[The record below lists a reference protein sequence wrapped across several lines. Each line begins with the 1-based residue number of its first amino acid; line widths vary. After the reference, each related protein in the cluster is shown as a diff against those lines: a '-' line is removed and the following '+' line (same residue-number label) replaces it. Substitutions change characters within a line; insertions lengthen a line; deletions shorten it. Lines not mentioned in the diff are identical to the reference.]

1 MSGGVE
7 ACQEESLRKPVV
19 VSLASVALC
28 LGVIAP
34 AWAQIPM
41 VPGLTAPAKG
51 TAAPSTPA
59 PGGAT
64 APSAIP
70 SEPPPAAIPVGEIL
84 KRAEEVTAYLR
95 SLDVKLPPDP
105 QIARIES
112 QLPALS
118 ERLAQRFE
126 RTQQTIE
133 SRPPLGIIDEATDSW
148 QSSELGLRAWLDA
161 LTARAVWLD
170 EERQRLAT
178 LDKTWSLTRQAPGP
192 KLPVYMVG
200 HVDGIRSALTAAQ
213 GRVEAHR
220 VATLRLQDSVVRE
233 VKRCDE
239 ALVVLATA
247 RRQAESDLFSRESP
261 SVWSAAARQ
270 RFGEEFS
277 TVTWSS
283 LEARVANL
291 RRFAESQAHWIGWHV
306 ALIVALVALF
316 WIARRWTRD
325 WRVKETLSP
334 AVVTTFERPLE
345 LALFLGLVSGA
356 WLYVDPPRQAVLLLA
371 TIALFPAVLVLR
383 RLLPPPLVPALYTL
397 AAFFLVDRIR
407 DMLGLLPTLERGLF
421 LVEMLAALAL
431 LALARWYNRT
441 HDYLAADSWAVPG
454 RTPVAVVRVAFV
466 LLAASVVIGAT
477 GNTSLARLL
486 GSGTLNSAYF
496 ALLLI
501 ATRRLLEGVWAFLL
515 RIKPLNLLRLVEPY
529 RIFLEARAHRI
540 LGFLTTTAW
549 IIGTLNVF
557 GILTPTAALARR
569 VLGADLT
576 HGTLNI
582 SVGDIIAFFVTI
594 YASFLVSAIVRVVL
608 EEEVFPRFR
617 MRPGLP
623 YALTSLL
630 RYAIIFVGF
639 ILAVLVLGINLDRV
653 TILGGAFGIGVGF
666 GLQNVV
672 NNFVSGLIVLFER
685 PVRVGDAVQIGD
697 VLGEVRR
704 IGIRSSTVRT
714 WDGAEVVVP
723 NSMLVSDKVT
733 NWTPTDR
740 RRRINIPVNVVYGSA
755 PDDVLKVLG
764 SVAQQNSALLP
775 APLPQPLFLGFG
787 DYALRFE
794 LRVWTDRLDRIDAL
808 RTELGVAVYAAL
820 REAGIAIAV
829 ARETRIPDGPPPS

>member
-1 MSGGVE
+1 
-7 ACQEESLRKPVV
+7 L
-19 VSLASVALC
+19 ALC
-28 LGVIAP
+28 LGVITL

-41 VPGLTAPAKG
+41 IPGLTAPAKG

-59 PGGAT
+59 PGTSAPGPSAPGGAT

-70 SEPPPAAIPVGEIL
+70 PEKPPAAIPVGEIL
-84 KRAEEVTAYLR
+84 QRAEEVATYLR

-112 QLPALS
+112 QLPVLT

-126 RTQQTIE
+126 RTEQTIE
-133 SRPPLGIIDEATDSW
+133 SRPPLGVIDDMTDSW
-148 QSSELGLRAWLDA
+148 KSSEGDLRAWLDS
-161 LTARAVWLD
+161 LTTRAVWLD

-178 LDKTWSLTRQAPGP
+178 LDKTWSLTRQAPDAR
-192 KLPVYMVG
+192 LPAYMVG
-200 HVDGIRSALTAAQ
+200 HVDGVRSSLTAAQ

-239 ALVVLATA
+239 AIVALGSA
-247 RRQAESDLFSRESP
+247 RRRAESDLFSRGSP
-261 SVWSAAARQ
+261 AIWTAEARQ
-270 RFGEEFS
+270 QGAEEFS

-283 LEARVANL
+283 VEARVANL
-291 RRFAESQAHWIGWHV
+291 RRFAEGQAHWIGWHV
-306 ALIVALVALF
+306 ALIVTLVVVI
-316 WIARRWTRD
+316 WSVRRWARG
-325 WRVKETLSP
+325 WRMKETLSP

-345 LALFLGLVSGA
+345 LALLLSLVSGG
-356 WLYVDPPRQAVLLLA
+356 WLYVDPPRQAVLILA
-371 TIALFPAVLVLR
+371 TIALLPAVLVLR
-383 RLLPPPLVPALYTL
+383 RLLPSPLVPALYVL
-397 AAFFLVDRIR
+397 AALFMVDRLR
-407 DMLGLLPTLERGLF
+407 DMLGLLPTLERSLF
-421 LVEMLAALAL
+421 LAEMLAAIAL
-431 LALARWYNRT
+431 LALARWRNRT
-441 HDYLAADSWAVPG
+441 HDYLAVDTWAIPG

-466 LLAASVVIGAT
+466 LLTASVVLGAA
-477 GNTSLARLL
+477 GNMSLARLL
-486 GSGTLNSAYF
+486 GSGTLNSAYL

-515 RIKPLNLLRLVEPY
+515 RVRPLNRLRLVEPY
-529 RIFLEARAHRI
+529 RIFLEARAHVI

-549 IIGTLNVF
+549 VIATLNLF
-557 GILTPTAALARR
+557 GILTPTAAVARR
-569 VLGADLT
+569 ILGAELT
-576 HGTLNI
+576 RGALRI
-582 SVGDIIAFFVTI
+582 SIGDVLAFFATI
-594 YASFLVSAIVRVVL
+594 YASFLVSSMVRVVL

-617 MRPGLP
+617 LRPGLP
-623 YALTSLL
+623 YAMTSLL

-639 ILAVLVLGINLDRV
+639 ILAVLVLGVNLDRV
-653 TILGGAFGIGVGF
+653 TVLGGAFGIGVGF

-697 VLGEVRR
+697 VQGEVRR
-704 IGIRSSTVRT
+704 IGIRSSTVRS

-740 RRRINIPVNVVYGSA
+740 RRRINIPVNVAYGSA

-775 APLPQPLFLGFG
+775 APMPQSLFLGFG

-808 RTELGVAVYAAL
+808 RTELGVAVYGAL
-820 REAGIAIAV
+820 REAGIAIPV
-829 ARETRIPDGPPPS
+829 TREIRIQQEPPPS